1 MTLIQFLILKAMALM
16 KSGNTGFKGNY
27 APLAEKRENIQGGES
42 PWECGESISGKE
54 LVVQK
59 G

>member
-1 MTLIQFLILKAMALM
+1 MALM